1 MAGDDED
8 ERERDGEAEPG
19 ADGDDEGREGRWGF
33 TRLGEQLSGLLDPEA
48 ALRRGQGLVTGVT
61 QATKDEAMRIVSAEV
76 RNFLDGMDIAD
87 LAQQVISGL
96 VVDVNMQVRF
106 SREDDE
112 KLAQPKITRNE
123 TTIRTRREADEP
135 TDESES
141 AEDTAAGKTG
151 KKAGGKGKRARS
163 RSRDSDGSESE

>member
-1 MAGDDED
+1 MADED
-8 ERERDGEAEPG
+8 DDPKDAGGEAGSTESD
-19 ADGDDEGREGRWGF
+19 AEGDEDAREGRWGF

-106 SREDDE
+106 SREDDG
-112 KLAQPKITRNE
+112 LAQPTITKNE
-123 TTIRTRREADEP
+123 TKIRTRREAD
-135 TDESES
+135 
-141 AEDTAAGKTG
+141 AAGK
-151 KKAGGKGKRARS
+151 
-163 RSRDSDGSESE
+163 DGSKDAPKDGSKDGSKERSKNAPKDASD